1 MTVSNTPR
9 RAGPYRG
16 DGTSVAYPFFA
27 TNDLRVYT
35 ADTDGNERE
44 LARSEYTV
52 NADIAAQPRHPGGS
66 IRLHIPLP
74 DGHLLTIISK
84 MDYVQPAEFTN
95 SGGFY
100 PAVLND
106 SLDRQT
112 IYVQQLEEIQ
122 SRSIVGA
129 VNGGGGTLSL
139 PAGAPG
145 RVLKWD
151 GTGKRLTN
159 GEADLDAQG
168 KQILH
173 ELGGIRDAMKAL
185 KGGAEA
191 LEISK
196 KVDKI
201 AKGVDDALAT
211 VHDTL
216 TAINKTQQDQNAAL
230 RKIRI
235 LALAGL

>member
-16 DGTSVAYPFFA
+16 DGTSVAYPFAFRIFA
-27 TNDLRVYT
+27 TNDLRVYI

-66 IRLHIPLP
+66 IRLHAPLP

-84 MDYVQPAEFTN
+84 MDYVQPTEFTN

-129 VNGGGGTLSL
+129 VNGGSSTLSL
-139 PAGAPG
+139 PVGAPG

-151 GTGKRLTN
+151 STGKRLTN

-173 ELGGIRDAMKAL
+173 ELDGIRDAMKAL
-185 KGGAEA
+185 NGGAEA
-191 LEISK
+191 LAISQ
-196 KVDKI
+196 KVDK
-201 AKGVDDALAT
+201 AVASVNA
-211 VHDTL
+211 TL
-216 TAINKTQQDQNAAL
+216 TTINKTQQDQNAAL
-230 RKIRI
+230 KKIRI

>member
-16 DGTSVAYPFFA
+16 DGTNVAYPFAFRIFA
-27 TNDLRVYT
+27 TNDLRVYI

-52 NADIAAQPRHPGGS
+52 SADIAAQPRHPGGS
-66 IRLHIPLP
+66 IRLHAPLP

-84 MDYVQPAEFTN
+84 MD
-95 SGGFY
+95 
-100 PAVLND
+100 
-106 SLDRQT
+106 
-112 IYVQQLEEIQ
+112 YVQQLEEIQ

-129 VNGGGGTLSL
+129 VNGGSSTLSL
-139 PAGAPG
+139 PVGAPG

-151 GTGKRLTN
+151 STGKRLTN

-173 ELGGIRDAMKAL
+173 ELDGIRDAMKAL
-185 KGGAEA
+185 NGGAEA
-191 LEISK
+191 LAISQ
-196 KVDKI
+196 KVDK
-201 AKGVDDALAT
+201 AVASVNATLAT
-211 VHDTL
+211 
-216 TAINKTQQDQNAAL
+216 INKTQQDQNAAL
-230 RKIRI
+230 KKIRI

>member
-16 DGTSVAYPFFA
+16 DGTSVAYPFAFRIFA
-27 TNDLRVYT
+27 TNDLRVYI

-52 NADIAAQPRHPGGS
+52 NADIAAQPRHPGG
-66 IRLHIPLP
+66 
-74 DGHLLTIISK
+74 HLLTIISK
-84 MDYVQPAEFTN
+84 MDYVQPTEFTN

-129 VNGGGGTLSL
+129 VNGGSSTLSL
-139 PAGAPG
+139 PVGAPG

-151 GTGKRLTN
+151 STGKRLTN

-173 ELGGIRDAMKAL
+173 ELDGIRDAMKAL
-185 KGGAEA
+185 NGGAEA
-191 LEISK
+191 LAISQ
-196 KVDKI
+196 KVDK
-201 AKGVDDALAT
+201 AVASVNATLAT
-211 VHDTL
+211 
-216 TAINKTQQDQNAAL
+216 INKTQQDQNAAL
-230 RKIRI
+230 KKIRI

>member
-1 MTVSNTPR
+1 
-9 RAGPYRG
+9 
-16 DGTSVAYPFFA
+16 
-27 TNDLRVYT
+27 
-35 ADTDGNERE
+35 
-44 LARSEYTV
+44 
-52 NADIAAQPRHPGGS
+52 
-66 IRLHIPLP
+66 
-74 DGHLLTIISK
+74 
-84 MDYVQPAEFTN
+84 VQPTEFTN

-129 VNGGGGTLSL
+129 VNGGSSTLSL
-139 PAGAPG
+139 PVGAPG

-151 GTGKRLTN
+151 STGKRLTN

-173 ELGGIRDAMKAL
+173 ELDGIRDAMKAL
-185 KGGAEA
+185 NGGAEA
-191 LEISK
+191 LAISQ
-196 KVDKI
+196 KVDK
-201 AKGVDDALAT
+201 AVASVNATLAT
-211 VHDTL
+211 
-216 TAINKTQQDQNAAL
+216 INKTQQDQNAAL
-230 RKIRI
+230 KKIRI